1 MMILLIC
8 ILVIVILLFISS
20 LGIFFYERKKIN
32 ELLSVLKMQEEQ
44 EKRLIKNTELLTSK
58 LTEKNDQQEIKTFLP
73 YIGMAKEDIFIYDE
87 NFIATENSIKKNGF
101 FTIIYEKNGF
111 GLLLGHRGWVLLEEI
126 IKNPEKKPIIVATK
140 TKTRTAIFNGPG
152 QGYYRVGTLEG
163 NTPVEVLETFNFWKK
178 IRISEGQEGYVWSS
192 NLI

>member
-1 MMILLIC
+1 MILLIC

-20 LGIFFYERKKIN
+20 LSIFFYERKKIN

-73 YIGMAKEDIFIYDE
+73 YIGMAKKDIFIYDE
-87 NFIATENSIKKNGF
+87 NFIATEDSIKKNGF

-111 GLLLGHRGWVLLEEI
+111 GLLLWYRGWVLLEEI
-126 IKNPEKKPIIVATK
+126 IKDPEKKPIIVATK

-178 IRISEGQEGYVWSS
+178 IRISEGQEGYVWFS